1 MNALVPLR
9 PAALDLS
16 FVRRGDRT
24 VLERR
29 LFAWPFVLTR
39 TFLLDPV
46 PAHMRT
52 VIIQTSSSAL
62 HGEDR
67 LTQRIHLGR
76 GAAAHLTTQGASP
89 VHRAHPGMIAREAVD
104 IVVEP
109 EAFLEY
115 LPEPR
120 ILFPG
125 AALDQTIDIDCAP
138 GATLIVSDAFTVHDP
153 GRNGHGFRQL
163 ASTVTLRFEGGAP
176 AMIDRLDIAHL
187 GRGRFA
193 RYTAFS
199 SIFMVAP
206 LPVEILEQLALD
218 LSAALAAIPGL
229 YGAASLLP
237 GNIGVGVRLAA
248 EDLRAVRAG
257 RELSWIAFRRLLCG
271 EAPASRRTGDDL
283 RLHRVE

>member
-9 PAALDLS
+9 PAQLDLS

-24 VLERR
+24 VLDRR

-39 TFLLDPV
+39 TFLLDSV
-46 PAHMRT
+46 PAHMLT

-67 LTQRIHLGR
+67 LTQRIHLGQ

-89 VHRAHPGMIAREAVD
+89 VHRAHPGVTTREAVD
-104 IVVEP
+104 IIVGP
-109 EAFLEY
+109 DAFLEY

-138 GATLIVSDAFTVHDP
+138 SATLVVSDAFTVHDP
-153 GRNGHGFRQL
+153 GGSGRGFRQL
-163 ASTVTLRFEGGAP
+163 ASTVTLRFDGGEP
-176 AMIDRLDIAHL
+176 AMLDRFDIAHL
-187 GRGRFA
+187 RRGRFA
-193 RYTAFS
+193 HYTAFG
-199 SIFMVAP
+199 SIFMVAR
-206 LPVEILEQLALD
+206 LPVEILERLALE
-218 LSAALAAIPGL
+218 LSAALTAIPDL

-237 GNIGVGVRLAA
+237 GNIGIGVRLAA
-248 EDLRAVRAG
+248 DDLRAVRAG
-257 RELSWIAFRRLLCG
+257 RELAWIAFRRQLCG
-271 EAPASRRTGDDL
+271 EAPASRRKGDDL
-283 RLHRVE
+283 RLYHIQ